1 MIHRKIYGSVR
12 MEKYEIII
20 WWSKEDTCYLAEVP
34 ELPGCM
40 ADGETLSEVTEAV
53 NESIRLWIEVNK
65 DRGIEI
71 PEPKGRLM
79 FA

>member
-1 MIHRKIYGSVR
+1 MG
-12 MEKYEIII
+12 KYEIII
-20 WWSKEDTCYLAEVP
+20 WWSKEDNCYIADVP

-40 ADGETLSEVTEAV
+40 ADGETLSEVTEAID
-53 NESIRLWIEVNK
+53 ESIQLWINVNK
-65 DRGIEI
+65 ERGIEI

>member
-1 MIHRKIYGSVR
+1 MA
-12 MEKYEIII
+12 KYEIII
-20 WWSKEDTCYLAEVP
+20 WWSKEDNCYVADVP

-40 ADGETLSEVTEAV
+40 ADGETLVEVAAAIE
-53 NESIRLWIEVNK
+53 ESIKLWIEVNTQ
-65 DRGIEI
+65 RGIPI

>member
-1 MIHRKIYGSVR
+1 

-20 WWSKEDTCYLAEVP
+20 WWSKEDNCYLAEVP

-65 DRGIEI
+65 ERGIEI